1 MKVMHLFPVML
12 LTTEKAK
19 KKGGGAEEWV
29 ALEVLKYDLCTK
41 VN

>member
-12 LTTEKAK
+12 FTTEKAK
-19 KKGGGAEEWV
+19 KKGGGGGEGV
-29 ALEVLKYDLCTK
+29 ALEVLKYDLCTM